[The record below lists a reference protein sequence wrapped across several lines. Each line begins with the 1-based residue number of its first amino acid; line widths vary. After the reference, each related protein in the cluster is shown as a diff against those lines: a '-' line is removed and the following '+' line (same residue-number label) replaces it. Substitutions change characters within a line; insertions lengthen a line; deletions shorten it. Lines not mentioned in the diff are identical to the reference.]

1 MTETVSF
8 TNSVVSTVNE
18 QFAALVS
25 CDLSRRTS
33 SLALS
38 VMD

>member
-1 MTETVSF
+1 
-8 TNSVVSTVNE
+8 VNE